1 MVMDLWKGL
10 PLKMISWILVINN
23 SLQGALSF
31 SNAPAKVVLPIS
43 NTILHVS
50 GDGFVST
57 DVRISCDVTG
67 DLHWKIVSVYI
78 HRTGQVG
85 NEKTVPKE
93 NNKYP

>member
-1 MVMDLWKGL
+1 MCVYL
-10 PLKMISWILVINN
+10 
-23 SLQGALSF
+23 
-31 SNAPAKVVLPIS
+31 
-43 NTILHVS
+43 
-50 GDGFVST
+50 
-57 DVRISCDVTG
+57 DVTG